1 MLCRVFCLHCQN
13 NSESRSGK
21 TRTKVCERSLP
32 APEGRNQE
40 SLHTSAHL
48 VNSQRMCLLSL
59 IIVLLFPLYHK
70 QFLRMFSL
78 RALFTC
84 SRHNTC
90 AGHRFYLNYPRI
102 KEIGKPDHMEKTNL
116 PWINIW
122 LLRFTKFVQIRKGWC
137 SQQTVTSY
145 PTPYFSDAK
154 ALALAKRTR
163 KSTQVL
169 ADLRSTC
176 FNFNFN
182 FIAFVT

>member
-1 MLCRVFCLHCQN
+1 MVLIKKQMLCRVFCLHCQN

-21 TRTKVCERSLP
+21 TRTKVCDRICLH
-32 APEGRNQE
+32 PEGAIKKACIPLR
-40 SLHTSAHL
+40 TSWI
-48 VNSQRMCLLSL
+48 SQRMCLPSL
-59 IIVLLFPLYHK
+59 IIILLFSLYHK
-70 QFLRMFSL
+70 QALRMFSL

-90 AGHRFYLNYPRI
+90 AGHRFYLNYPQI

-122 LLRFTKFVQIRKGWC
+122 LLRWC